1 MPLGSPRKGW
11 GVVSRKKGVAEKSP
25 HVSML
30 FATRRGEKTKGL
42 RRLPGDGATL
52 GAGIIPRITSVKREL
67 HQWLVETSVLF
78 QFLKRINQLEGCC
91 PCSGLAVQKED
102 VPKLS
107 WGLGLIYLMFGIFF
121 R

>member
-25 HVSML
+25 HVGML

-107 WGLGLIYLMFGIFF
+107 WGLGLICLMFGIFF